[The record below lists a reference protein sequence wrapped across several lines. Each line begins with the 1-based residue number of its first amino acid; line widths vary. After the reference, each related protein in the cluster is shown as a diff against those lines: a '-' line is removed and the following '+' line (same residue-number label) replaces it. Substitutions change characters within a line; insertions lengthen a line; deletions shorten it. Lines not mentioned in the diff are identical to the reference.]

1 MTIKDKLEIFRTE
14 MKKHNLAAYII
25 PSSDA
30 HISEYTADCWK
41 SIEWISGFTGEAAT
55 VVITESSA
63 NLWVDSRFF
72 IQAEKQIAGT
82 EFILH
87 KLKMPGV
94 KDFPDWILD
103 NISSSTMIGIDG
115 YVFQVNSA
123 KNIER
128 ILKNKNM
135 VLVYEFDI
143 PGLLWQN
150 RPDIPQNNIF
160 LHDEKYS
167 GASAK
172 DKIEQVRKKMIALG
186 ADVHLIATLDD
197 TAWIFNIRGNDIEC
211 NPTPIAY
218 SVIER
223 DKALLFISGTKVPDD
238 VRRYLINSGV
248 EIHDYFKIE
257 NYIKSLDGVKL
268 LLDPARMNYKLYKI
282 ITKNVKI
289 IEQMNPSTKL
299 KAIKNTVEIEG
310 MRNALRRDGVAM
322 LKFFHWLENSIG
334 KETITEVSTA
344 EKMRNFRAQSDMY
357 LGESFETITAYKA
370 NGAIV
375 HYTANKENNA
385 ELEPDGFFLT
395 DSGGQY
401 YDGTTD
407 ITRMIHFSEPTE
419 EEKLDYT
426 NILRGVIE
434 LSMAKFPKN
443 TRGAQLDV
451 LARQF
456 LWKSSQNYM
465 HGTGHG
471 VGCFL
476 NVHEGPQSIRME
488 DNPVVLEPGMMIT
501 NEPGLYKENKYGIR
515 IENIIMVTEDKTS
528 EFGDF
533 FKFETLTLCPID
545 KKAVN
550 LHLMTAEQI
559 KWLND
564 YHIRVREELEP
575 LLDSTLKEYLYEK
588 TKAI

>member
-1 MTIKDKLEIFRTE
+1 MTTKDKLDLFRSE

-41 SIEWISGFTGEAAT
+41 AVEWISGFTGEAAT

-72 IQAEKQIAGT
+72 IQAEKQISGS

-94 KDFPDWILD
+94 KDFPDWIIE
-103 NISSSTMIGIDG
+103 NISASTMIGIDG

-123 KNIER
+123 KNLER
-128 ILKNKNM
+128 ILQKKNI
-135 VLVYEFDI
+135 VLAYEFDI
-143 PGLLWQN
+143 PGNLWQS
-150 RPDIPQNNIF
+150 RPDIPMNSIF
-160 LHDEKYS
+160 LHEEKYS
-167 GASAK
+167 GAGST
-172 DKIEQVRKKMIALG
+172 DKIELVRQKMKAAG

-218 SVIER
+218 SAIEK
-223 DKALLFISGTKVPDD
+223 DKALLFISNSKIPTD
-238 VRRYLINSGV
+238 VRGYLLNSGV
-248 EIHDYFKIE
+248 EIHDYYQIE
-257 NYIKSLDGVKL
+257 NYIKNLDGVKL
-268 LLDPARMNYKLYKI
+268 LLDPARMNFKLYKNVPD
-282 ITKNVKI
+282 NVKI

-299 KAIKNTVEIEG
+299 KSIKNSVEIEG
-310 MRNALRRDGVAM
+310 MKNALRRDGAAM
-322 LKFFHWLENSIG
+322 VKFFHWLENHIG
-334 KETITEVSTA
+334 QETITEVSAA
-344 EKMRNFRAQSDMY
+344 EKMKSFRVESDMY
-357 LGESFETITAYKA
+357 LGESFETISAYKA

-375 HYTANKENNA
+375 HYTANEENNA
-385 ELEPDGFFLT
+385 QLEKNGFFLT

-407 ITRMIHFSEPTE
+407 ITRMIHLSEPNE
-419 EEKLDYT
+419 IEKLDYT

-456 LWKSSQNYM
+456 IWKNSQNYM

-488 DNPVVLEPGMMIT
+488 DNPIVLEPGMMIT
-501 NEPGLYKENKYGIR
+501 NEPGLYKENQYGIR
-515 IENIIMVTEDKTS
+515 IENIIMVAEDKTS
-528 EFGDF
+528 EFGEF

-545 KKAVN
+545 LKAVN
-550 LHLMTAEQI
+550 LNLMSADQI

-564 YHIRVREELEP
+564 YHLRVRQELEP
-575 LLDSTLKEYLYEK
+575 LLGGELKKYLYEK
-588 TKAI
+588 TRAI

>member
-1 MTIKDKLEIFRTE
+1 MTIKDKLGLFRSE
-14 MKKHNLAAYII
+14 MKNHNLAAYII

-55 VVITESSA
+55 VVITETSA

-94 KDFPDWILD
+94 KDFPDWIME
-103 NISSSTMIGIDG
+103 NISSATMIGIDG
-115 YVFQVNSA
+115 YVFQVNAA
-123 KNIER
+123 KNLER
-128 ILKNKNM
+128 LLKQKNI
-135 VLVYEFDI
+135 VLAYEFDI
-143 PGLLWQN
+143 PGKLWEF
-150 RPDIPQNNIF
+150 RPEIPTNKIF
-160 LHDEKYS
+160 LQDEKYS
-167 GASAK
+167 GASAEN
-172 DKIEQVRKKMIALG
+172 KIGQVRQKMQAAG
-186 ADVHLIATLDD
+186 ADVHIIATLDD
-197 TAWIFNIRGNDIEC
+197 TAWILNIRGKDIEC

-218 SVIER
+218 SAIEH
-223 DKALLFISGTKVPDD
+223 DKALLFITETKVPSE
-238 VRRYLINSGV
+238 VRRYLESSGV
-248 EIHDYFKIE
+248 EIHDYYQIE
-257 NYIKSLDGVKL
+257 NYIKSLDDVKL
-268 LLDPARMNYKLYKI
+268 LLDPARMNYKLYK
-282 ITKNVKI
+282 NVNDSVKI

-299 KAIKNTVEIEG
+299 KAVKNAVEIKG
-310 MRNALRRDGVAM
+310 MKAALLRDGAAM
-322 LKFFHWLENSIG
+322 VKFFHWLENSIG
-334 KETITEVSTA
+334 KEIISEVSAA
-344 EKMRNFRAQSDMY
+344 EKMKDFRAESNMY
-357 LGESFETITAYKA
+357 LGESFETISAYKA

-375 HYTANKENNA
+375 HYVANEENNA
-385 ELEPDGFFLT
+385 TLEPDGFFLT

-407 ITRMIHFSEPTE
+407 ITRMIHLSEPTE
-419 EEKLDYT
+419 IEKLDYT

-451 LARQF
+451 LARQYI
-456 LWKSSQNYM
+456 WKNSQNYM

-488 DNPVVLEPGMMIT
+488 ENPIILEPGMMIT
-501 NEPGLYKENKYGIR
+501 NEPGLYKENQYGVR
-515 IENIIMVTEDKTS
+515 IENIIMVAEDITS

-545 KKAVN
+545 LKAVN
-550 LHLMTAEQI
+550 LNLMSGEQI

-564 YHIRVREELEP
+564 YHLRVREELEP
-575 LLDSTLKEYLYEK
+575 LLEGELKEYLYEK
-588 TKAI
+588 TRAI